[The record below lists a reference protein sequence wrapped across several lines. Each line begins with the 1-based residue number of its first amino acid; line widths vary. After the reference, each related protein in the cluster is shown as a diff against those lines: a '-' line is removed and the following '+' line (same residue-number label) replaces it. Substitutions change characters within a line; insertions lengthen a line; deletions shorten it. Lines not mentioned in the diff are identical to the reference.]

1 MEDKYIGL
9 ALAMSSSLAIGTS
22 FIITKKG
29 LMDASA
35 RTGGTD
41 GVQALDYLQN
51 PIWWG
56 GMITMAIGEI
66 TNFAAYTFAPAILV
80 YTIGGLIC
88 HHRCCF
94 GSNIFKRKIRN
105 LG

>member
-66 TNFAAYTFAPAILV
+66 AFRCIHICACYFG
-80 YTIGGLIC
+80 YTIGALSVIIGAVWQQY
-88 HHRCCF
+88 
-94 GSNIFKRKIRN
+94 FKKKD
-105 LG
+105 

>member
-66 TNFAAYTFAPAILV
+66 ANSLLACACYFG

-94 GSNIFKRKIRN
+94 GSNILKRKIRN

>member
-35 RTGGTD
+35 RSGNTN
-41 GVQALDYLQN
+41 GVQALQYLQN
-51 PIWWG
+51 PIWWVVSL
-56 GMITMAIGEI
+56 
-66 TNFAAYTFAPAILV
+66 PWPLVKLPILLH
-80 YTIGGLIC
+80 IHLPLP
-88 HHRCCF
+88 F
-94 GSNIFKRKIRN
+94 
-105 LG
+105 